1 MSAHDMSDALEFAE
15 AIERGRAQN
24 VADWLDTPDEADDYI
39 VDGLFEAGENVAIVG
54 SAKAGKSFLA
64 LQLAIC
70 IAAGV
75 PFLAH
80 AVPRPRR
87 VLMAN
92 LEISARQYK
101 RRTRAMVE
109 AFNIPR
115 EILAMNLFVENLKNE
130 DITWSALRA
139 DALAVGAEVL
149 MIDPFYQIFKGDEID
164 QESVIAA
171 IDEMKE
177 IQKSGVTLIM
187 VYHAPKGFNGDRNLR
202 DMVSG
207 SSILVRYPE
216 ALLGILCHAD
226 AKELRVFD
234 TVLRH
239 PPIDEVTARFDG
251 GVFVPDPT
259 IAPIVESAASRKRLA
274 EMASRH
280 GVGQGSGGGKV
291 GRPAQTQSA
300 EERAAQLRIDIA
312 GAIYHA
318 GDSMLTRREVLAAV
332 KVGMQAEKNDAL
344 NAMLRDGDLIMQYE
358 LMNRGGELV
367 RVSPRQGGRTFVT
380 TPTGAEKYKA
390 KLMRGGEAAGNGSI

>member
-15 AIERGRAQN
+15 AIERGRAVN

-251 GVFVPDPT
+251 GVFVTDPT

-280 GVGQGSGGGKV
+280 GAGQGTSGKV
-291 GRPAQTQSA
+291 GRPAQAQSA

-318 GDSMLTRREVLAAV
+318 GDTMLTRREVLAAV
-332 KVGMQAEKNDAL
+332 KGGVQAEKNDAL
-344 NAMLRDGDLIMQYE
+344 NAMLRDGDLVLQDE

-390 KLMRGGEAAGNGSI
+390 KLMRDGAGEADEP

>member
-39 VDGLFEAGENVAIVG
+39 VDGLFETGENVAIVG

-109 AFNIPR
+109 AFDIPR
-115 EILAMNLFVENLKNE
+115 APLQANLFVENLKNE
-130 DITWSALRA
+130 DITWAALRA

-177 IQKSGVTLIM
+177 IQKSGITLIM

-251 GVFVPDPT
+251 GVFVADPT

-280 GVGQGSGGGKV
+280 GAGQGTGGGYGGKV
-291 GRPAQTQSA
+291 GRPAQAQSA

-312 GAIYHA
+312 GVLYHA
-318 GDSMLTRREVLAAV
+318 GDAMLTRREVLASIKGGV
-332 KVGMQAEKNDAL
+332 QAEKNDAL
-344 NAMLRDGDLIMQYE
+344 NAMLRDGDLVLQDE
-358 LMNRGGELV
+358 LTHRGGALV

-390 KLMRGGEAAGNGSI
+390 KLMRGGEADEP

>member
-1 MSAHDMSDALEFAE
+1 MSAHDMSDALEFAQ
-15 AIERGRAQN
+15 AVERGRAQN

-75 PFLAH
+75 PFLDH

-109 AFNIPR
+109 AFDIPR
-115 EILAMNLFVENLKNE
+115 APLQANLFVENLKNE
-130 DITWSALRA
+130 DVTWSALRA

-177 IQKSGVTLIM
+177 IQKSGITLIM

-239 PPIDEVTARFDG
+239 PPVDEVTARFDG
-251 GVFVPDPT
+251 GVFVPDLT

-280 GVGQGSGGGKV
+280 GAGQGSGGGKV
-291 GRPAQTQSA
+291 GRPATMSA
-300 EERAAQLRIDIA
+300 EERAAQLRIAIS
-312 GAIYHA
+312 GAIYYA
-318 GDSMLTRREVLAAV
+318 GDNMITRKEILKAV
-332 KVGMQAEKNDAL
+332 GGGTQEEKNDVI
-344 NAMLRDGDLIMQYE
+344 NSMLEDGDLVLQPQ
-358 LMNRGGELV
+358 LTLDGGTLA
-367 RVSPRQGGRTFVT
+367 RVSLRQGGRTFVT

-390 KLMRGGEAAGNGSI
+390 KLMRGKEAAEP

>member
-1 MSAHDMSDALEFAE
+1 
-15 AIERGRAQN
+15 
-24 VADWLDTPDEADDYI
+24 
-39 VDGLFEAGENVAIVG
+39 
-54 SAKAGKSFLA
+54 
-64 LQLAIC
+64 LAIC

-75 PFLAH
+75 PFMGH

-92 LEISARQYK
+92 LEISSRQYK

-115 EILAMNLFVENLKNE
+115 APLQANLFVENLKNE
-130 DITWSALRA
+130 DITWAALKA

-177 IQKSGVTLIM
+177 IQKSGITLIM

-280 GVGQGSGGGKV
+280 GAGQGTGGGGKV
-291 GRPAQTQSA
+291 GRPAQAKSE
-300 EERAAQLRIDIA
+300 EERANDMRIAIA

-318 GDSMLTRREVLAAV
+318 GDTMLTRREVLAAV
-332 KVGMQAEKNDAL
+332 KGGVQTEKNDAL
-344 NAMLRDGDLIMQYE
+344 NAMLRDGDLVLQSE
-358 LMNRGGELV
+358 LIRDGGELV
-367 RVSPRQGGRTFVT
+367 RVSPRQGGRTFIT

-390 KLMRGGEAAGNGSI
+390 KLMRGGEAAENGSI

>member
-109 AFNIPR
+109 AFDIPR

-130 DITWSALRA
+130 DITWAALRA

-177 IQKSGVTLIM
+177 IQKRGVTLIM

-280 GVGQGSGGGKV
+280 GTGQGTGGGKV
-291 GRPAQTQSA
+291 GRPVQAQSA
-300 EERAAQLRIDIA
+300 EERAEQLRIDIA

-318 GDSMLTRREVLAAV
+318 GDTMLTRREVLAAV
-332 KVGMQAEKNDAL
+332 KGGVQNEKNDAL
-344 NAMLRDGDLIMQYE
+344 NAMLRDGDLVLQPE
-358 LMNRGGELV
+358 LIRDGGELV
-367 RVSPRQGGRTFVT
+367 RVSPRHGGRTFVT

-390 KLMRGGEAAGNGSI
+390 ELMRGKEAAENGSI

>member
-1 MSAHDMSDALEFAE
+1 MSAHDMSDVLEFAQ
-15 AIERGRAQN
+15 AVERGRAQN

-109 AFNIPR
+109 AFDIPR

-130 DITWSALRA
+130 DITWAALRA

-251 GVFVPDPT
+251 GVFVTDPT

-280 GVGQGSGGGKV
+280 GAGQGSGGGKV
-291 GRPAQTQSA
+291 GRPAQAQSA

-318 GDSMLTRREVLAAV
+318 GDAMLTRREVLAAV

-344 NAMLRDGDLIMQYE
+344 NAMLRDGDLVLQDE
-358 LMNRGGELV
+358 LVYRGGELA

-380 TPTGAEKYKA
+380 TPTGSEKYKA
-390 KLMRGGEAAGNGSI
+390 KLMRGKEAADNGSI

>member
-1 MSAHDMSDALEFAE
+1 MSAHDMSDALEFAQ
-15 AIERGRAQN
+15 AVERGRAQN

-177 IQKSGVTLIM
+177 IQKSGITLIM

-280 GVGQGSGGGKV
+280 GAGQGTGGGNNA
-291 GRPAQTQSA
+291 RPSRPSQEKSE
-300 EERAAQLRIDIA
+300 EERAEKMRI
-312 GAIYHA
+312 AISGTLYHA
-318 GDSMLTRREVLAAV
+318 GDRMLTRAEILTATKGNQSEKLAA
-332 KVGMQAEKNDAL
+332 L
-344 NAMLRDGDLIMQYE
+344 NEMITTGDLVRQPE
-358 LMNRGGELV
+358 LRLVGGEL
-367 RVSPRQGGRTFVT
+367 RLIPLRAGGRVFIT

-390 KLMRGGEAAGNGSI
+390 KLTHGENENADI